1 MRQNSVYDDKAVSS
15 SRGYKNHKS
24 VHIPR
29 MHIDLMGEIDSNTI
43 IAMVKIPH
51 FNTPLS
57 TIDYPDKIKNKT
69 LDF

>member
-1 MRQNSVYDDKAVSS
+1 
-15 SRGYKNHKS
+15 
-24 VHIPR
+24 
-29 MHIDLMGEIDSNTI
+29 MHPKMHTDLMGEVDNNTI
-43 IAMVKIPH
+43 IVMVKIPH